1 MTNTNAKAGKLS
13 GDQSKN
19 WWESQGFFVALIA
32 LMGAFWG
39 LSEDTATSVVT
50 AVTGLISAGA
60 LVLQFFKTS
69 KFQSFK
75 DVLSNSNTWAYL
87 VTVIGSFLP
96 NAGEI
101 VAALRGVSDAAFS
114 KNLGAIL
121 TALFTFGV
129 MLYNIVV
136 KKK

>member
-1 MTNTNAKAGKLS
+1 MSNNAKAGKLS
-13 GDQSKN
+13 GESSKN
-19 WWESQGFFVALIA
+19 WWESQGFFVALVA

-39 LSEDTATSVVT
+39 LSEDTAMSVVT

-69 KFQSFK
+69 KFKGFK
-75 DVLSNSNTWAYL
+75 EVLSNSNTWAYL

-101 VAALRGVSDAAFS
+101 VASLRGVSDAVFS

-121 TALFTFGV
+121 TALFTLGV
-129 MLYNIVV
+129 MIYNIVI